1 MNKNIVDQY
10 NLTFEDKVCDW
21 GKYGKSIIK
30 VVDTNNQYLTAFL
43 NSWNSEEQIADSLL
57 PDINDALNNP
67 DQEIESD
74 SATVDIIMHRNEADF
89 YVDNLGYVN
98 SIPLQDFKEIVIGW
112 RDFLKTP
119 PTNRSKIRLFFSNF
133 FEIRK

>member
-1 MNKNIVDQY
+1 MNKNTVDQY

-43 NSWNSEEQIADSLL
+43 NSWNSAEQIANSLL
-57 PDINDALNNP
+57 SDINDALNNP

-74 SATVDIIMHRNEADF
+74 SATVDIIMHRNEVDF
-89 YVDNLGYVN
+89 YDDNLGYVN

-119 PTNRSKIRLFFSNF
+119 STKKSKILLFFSNF